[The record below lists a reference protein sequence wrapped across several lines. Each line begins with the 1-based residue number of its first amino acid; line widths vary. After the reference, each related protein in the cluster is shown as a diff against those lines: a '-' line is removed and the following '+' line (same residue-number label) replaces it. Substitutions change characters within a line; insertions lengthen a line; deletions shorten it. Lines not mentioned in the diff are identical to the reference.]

1 MNKQGQG
8 FITFAINTTD
18 VDYLRL
24 SYLQA
29 LNIKTTQPNA
39 SVSVIVD
46 PATREKVNARHTDVF
61 SHIITCDSGGV
72 SDRETNFRRESQV
85 FRLTPY
91 KETIKVESDLLFTR
105 DISHWWTALR
115 LKNLVLSTGC
125 KNHWQLPSSVR
136 KYRRVFDDNQLPDV
150 YNGLMYFRYSQ
161 EASRF
166 FGLAEHIFENWD
178 TVKTTLKNCRDTAIS
193 TDLVYAI
200 TAHILGREEYTI
212 PSLDFFNFVHM
223 KSGIQ
228 GWSDENPWTNYAV
241 SEVDNNMIRINNLNQ
256 YSPVHYYH
264 KEFATDELIEYYEQR
279 IRTSNT

>member
-1 MNKQGQG
+1 MNKQGRG
-8 FITFAINTTD
+8 FITFAINTDD

-24 SYLQA
+24 AYLQA
-29 LNIKTTQPNA
+29 LNIRTTQPNA
-39 SVSVIVD
+39 NVSVIVD
-46 PATREKVNARHTDVF
+46 HATQEKIDARHTDVF
-61 SHIITCDSGGV
+61 DHIITCDSGTV
-72 SDRETNFRRESQV
+72 SNRETNFQRESQV

-115 LKNLVLSTGC
+115 LKNLVLATGC
-125 KNHWQLPSSVR
+125 KNYWQLPSPVR
-136 KYRRVFDDNQLPDV
+136 KYRRVFDDNKLPDV

-161 EASRF
+161 EAHKF
-166 FGLAEHIFENWD
+166 FSLAERIFVHWTEIQP
-178 TVKTTLKNCRDTAIS
+178 TLKNSRDEKAS

-200 TAHILGREEYTI
+200 TAHILGVEEYTI

-228 GWSDENPWTNYAV
+228 GWSDEHPWTNYAV
-241 SEVDNNMIRINNLNQ
+241 SEIDNNVLRINNVNQ

-279 IRTSNT
+279 IRASHT

>member
-8 FITFAINTTD
+8 FVTFAINTPE

-24 SYLQA
+24 AYLQA
-29 LNIKTTQPNA
+29 LNIKATQPKS

-46 PATREKVNARHTDVF
+46 VATQEKVNARHIDVF
-61 SHIITCDSGGV
+61 DHIITCDSGSTSSGQN
-72 SDRETNFRRESQV
+72 NFQRESQV

-125 KNHWQLPSSVR
+125 KNHWQLPSGVR
-136 KYRRVFDDNQLPDV
+136 KYRRVFDDNKLPDV

-161 EASRF
+161 EANKF
-166 FGLAEHIFENWD
+166 FSVANYIFENWE
-178 TVKTTLKNCRDTAIS
+178 TVKSTLKNCRDERAT
-193 TDLVYAI
+193 TDVVYAV
-200 TAHILGREEYTI
+200 TAHILGAEEYTI

-228 GWSDENPWTNYAV
+228 GWNDEHPWTNYAL
-241 SEVDNNMIRINNLNQ
+241 SEVDGNMLRINNLNQ

-264 KEFATDELIEYYEQR
+264 KEFATDELIEHYEQR
-279 IRTSNT
+279 VRASNT